1 MKKPKKI
8 FIPSTRWAFVAG
20 EARQKHLRFVLTW
33 WRVQTKKLKFP
44 RFRQVLSE
52 GGLYEKTKINFY
64 SFDGPCISLEKRAK
78 TNRRF
83 CPYLVRET
91 FAETSNR
98 PSEDERE
105 TSLRKELSTVI
116 DEVSVGDRRE
126 PASGHAHACV
136 EKSVSGAF
144 LAQESD
150 LRRKKNKI
158 SSSDG
163 GLTSSPEIRH
173 TPDFLIL
180 LSGGGIPG
188 KTASGEK
195 KRKFLPPMP
204 GGFPGEKRCAESPIT
219 CPSLVGDPMPK
230 GGKRMS
236 DKKKDETSKAP
247 SEMTVRYYDAA
258 EVEKLEVLH
267 KRMGGS
273 LNAFLKSLIQAGY
286 ERLAPVYL
294 GAAQEPQKAA
304 DSDPDLKETVIAAHE
319 TEMAL
324 LRRIEAQNSKILPS
338 VYCVMNVV
346 TPTDPEMKQIVDSG
360 YMDREPAR
368 FRDDKGGEKR

>member
-1 MKKPKKI
+1 MHP
-8 FIPSTRWAFVAG
+8 
-20 EARQKHLRFVLTW
+20 E
-33 WRVQTKKLKFP
+33 
-44 RFRQVLSE
+44 
-52 GGLYEKTKINFY
+52 
-64 SFDGPCISLEKRAK
+64 SL
-78 TNRRF
+78 
-83 CPYLVRET
+83 
-91 FAETSNR
+91 
-98 PSEDERE
+98 
-105 TSLRKELSTVI
+105 
-116 DEVSVGDRRE
+116 
-126 PASGHAHACV
+126 
-136 EKSVSGAF
+136 
-144 LAQESD
+144 
-150 LRRKKNKI
+150 
-158 SSSDG
+158 
-163 GLTSSPEIRH
+163 
-173 TPDFLIL
+173 DF
-180 LSGGGIPG
+180 
-188 KTASGEK
+188 
-195 KRKFLPPMP
+195 
-204 GGFPGEKRCAESPIT
+204 

-230 GGKRMS
+230 GGKKMS
-236 DKKKDETSKAP
+236 DEKNDGTSKAP

-324 LRRIEAQNSKILPS
+324 LRKIEAQNSKILPS

>member
-8 FIPSTRWAFVAG
+8 FIPSTRWAFVGG

-83 CPYLVRET
+83 CPYLVREA

-116 DEVSVGDRRE
+116 DGVSVGDKRE
-126 PASGHAHACV
+126 PASRRAPACV

-144 LAQESD
+144 WTQESD
-150 LRRKKNKI
+150 LLRKKNKI
-158 SSSDG
+158 SSLDG
-163 GLTSSPEIRH
+163 GPTLDPEIRH

-188 KTASGEK
+188 KRGV
-195 KRKFLPPMP
+195 R
-204 GGFPGEKRCAESPIT
+204 G
-219 CPSLVGDPMPK
+219 
-230 GGKRMS
+230 
-236 DKKKDETSKAP
+236 KKKKISFF
-247 SEMTVRYYDAA
+247 
-258 EVEKLEVLH
+258 
-267 KRMGGS
+267 GGRSVSS
-273 LNAFLKSLIQAGY
+273 LRIRHPCDFLSFLSG
-286 ERLAPVYL
+286 RTRC
-294 GAAQEPQKAA
+294 QK
-304 DSDPDLKETVIAAHE
+304 
-319 TEMAL
+319 
-324 LRRIEAQNSKILPS
+324 EAN
-338 VYCVMNVV
+338 
-346 TPTDPEMKQIVDSG
+346 
-360 YMDREPAR
+360 R
-368 FRDDKGGEKR
+368 